1 MEMNLVVPVAAVL
14 IAVALVIAVVSWR
27 HGLGWL
33 PAFLVAI
40 PAAIWLPAFFFSPY
54 RRPDL
59 LWEQLAGWPLLPI
72 GLAAAWT
79 LRRRVQWYAW
89 DSRNFIASLVL
100 GWLAAALVARGG
112 LEVFWKLPE
121 LLASTAT
128 DGLDPAL
135 YRTVVLAMLP
145 VMAWALWMI
154 GVAAGR
160 LLGLPLIALLRRTR
174 GLGYYST
181 RLKFRHRPG
190 EETVE
195 WHFLGKGKQKGWHHR
210 DVPLRR
216 LASFLHESRTDRVF
230 ERTYQTFE
238 ARGRFSGEQISGT
251 IEGPGQWVNR
261 TRFTGKSHLTLGD
274 LSMELPTGLAVGANK
289 TIDLLYK
296 RYVSALHIADKE
308 QEHRDLLAARAQ
320 READEALAR
329 QQAIDAEA
337 AQRQHDADEAV
348 RHQAR
353 VEQSRLDAHANLQA
367 LLAQAQGEDEAAR
380 TFYQRARIGWT
391 NANTL
396 SADLKILRRYQLEQL
411 AEALKAGHLLDPAD
425 HGRISEVGS
434 APRPAA
440 PPPAEPVH
448 EQLKVRRFQPIT
460 VVLMMVLGL
469 IAVAAWRLVHH

>member
-367 LLAQAQGEDEAAR
+367 LLAQAGLTGSDLWSKYSFDLDGRIVALLAANRSGRGIIVHADGNETWSGEWRGA
-380 TFYQRARIGWT
+380 
-391 NANTL
+391 
-396 SADLKILRRYQLEQL
+396 SASVADGRL
-411 AEALKAGHLLDPAD
+411 AVQVDDPAWRQKHLSERRFLLGERWTAEERQAWAD
-425 HGRISEVGS
+425 RISLL
-434 APRPAA
+434 AA
-440 PPPAEPVH
+440 A
-448 EQLKVRRFQPIT
+448 
-460 VVLMMVLGL
+460 G
-469 IAVAAWRLVHH
+469 A